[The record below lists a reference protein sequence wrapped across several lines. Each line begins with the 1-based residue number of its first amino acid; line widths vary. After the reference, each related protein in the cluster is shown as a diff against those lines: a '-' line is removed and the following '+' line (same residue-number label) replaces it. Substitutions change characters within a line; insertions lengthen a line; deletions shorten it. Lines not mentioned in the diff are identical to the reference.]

1 MNSDMDNN
9 KMSSQNAADQLPLTE
24 HDPGLSGEQTQL
36 WEDNYPDQALETEM
50 DPILVEDFL
59 LELSPDAIIDEE
71 LSTNMNNMN
80 AIEARF
86 QSLLKDRLLQE
97 IASHPPRF
105 PWETGS
111 EVYLTDGQPEQEPV
125 VTPLWQPQ
133 LAAFNIPFKMPE
145 PMLSNLMRSC
155 SEAMQSLEP
164 QGAKLVQAVQEL
176 FPVEQLM
183 LHQMAQWVMATP
195 DRSGPAAVLTG
206 DFQTASDQQQI
217 AMSMI
222 AAKTILEQL
231 TINVSAKAPAKFEWE
246 TAVGAIA
253 IKASH
258 VSNQTS
264 ELGHKVHLSVYLPQ
278 GGQVTWETAQGSA
291 SASRLY
297 PGELGLTLV
306 DCQKGGIYP
315 VTITFNQANQEPLT
329 VAIALDPA

>member
-9 KMSSQNAADQLPLTE
+9 KMSSQNAANQPPLQE
-24 HDPGLSGEQTQL
+24 QDPSLSGEQTKL

-50 DPILVEDFL
+50 DPLLAEDFL
-59 LELSPDAIIDEE
+59 LEFSPDALTDEE
-71 LSTNMNNMN
+71 SSTHMNNMN

-97 IASHPPRF
+97 IESHPPRF
-105 PWETGS
+105 PWETGT
-111 EVYLTDGQPEQEPV
+111 EVYLTDGQPEQEPA

-133 LAAFNIPFKMPE
+133 LAAFKIPFKMPE

-195 DRSGPAAVLTG
+195 DRSGAAAVLSG

-231 TINVSAKAPAKFEWE
+231 TINVSAKAPARFEWQ

-253 IKASH
+253 IKASYAN
-258 VSNQTS
+258 NQIS
-264 ELGHKVHLSVYLPQ
+264 DLGHKVHLSVYLPQ
-278 GGQVTWETAQGSA
+278 GGQVVWETAQGSA
-291 SASRLY
+291 SASRIY

-315 VTITFNQANQEPLT
+315 VTITLNQANQQPLT

>member
-1 MNSDMDNN
+1 
-9 KMSSQNAADQLPLTE
+9 
-24 HDPGLSGEQTQL
+24 
-36 WEDNYPDQALETEM
+36 
-50 DPILVEDFL
+50 
-59 LELSPDAIIDEE
+59 
-71 LSTNMNNMN
+71 MNNMN

-97 IASHPPRF
+97 IESHPPRF

-111 EVYLTDGQPEQEPV
+111 EVYLTDGQPEQEP

-155 SEAMQSLEP
+155 SEAMRSLEP

-206 DFQTASDQQQI
+206 DFQTSSDQQQI

-222 AAKTILEQL
+222 AAKAILEQL
-231 TINVSAKAPAKFEWE
+231 TINVSAKAPTQFEWQ

-253 IKASH
+253 IKASYGN
-258 VSNQTS
+258 NQGS

-278 GGQVTWETAQGSA
+278 GGQVVWETAQGSA
-291 SASRLY
+291 SASRIY
-297 PGELGLTLV
+297 PGELGLILV

-315 VTITFNQANQEPLT
+315 VTITLNQASQEPLT